1 MKLWPK
7 NKQWKNWT
15 LPSKY
20 TVIGTLCGLISV
32 GVIFL
37 EYTYDFVQYIL
48 PKKCSITVK
57 VQLDF
62 KYSDE
67 NGILVKGNPLLL
79 ITNTG
84 INAIAPLVVDVDMFS
99 FDRGISK
106 VTNYIKL
113 NTYTHGHLIFESKVE
128 PGQTIDHEL
137 IGLKSWN
144 YPVLYLTCVQ
154 MYVDNIDT
162 PQIQEHFLI
171 VESDETEKS
180 KSFRKAEDDE
190 INRIKAIISS
200 FTKKLNQQIR

>member
-7 NKQWKNWT
+7 SKQWKKWT
-15 LPSKY
+15 LPSKL
-20 TVIGTLCGLISV
+20 TAIGTLCGVICI
-32 GVIFL
+32 GVIIF
-37 EYTYDFVQYIL
+37 EYTYNVVQYIL
-48 PKKCSITVK
+48 PPKCSISAK

-67 NGILVKGNPLLL
+67 NGVLVKGNPLLL

-84 INAIAPLVVDVDMFS
+84 INAIETLIADVDMFS
-99 FDRGISK
+99 FDRKMSK
-106 VTNYIKL
+106 VAGYAKFSK
-113 NTYTHGHLIFESKVE
+113 YTHGHLIFESKVE

-144 YPVLYLTCVQ
+144 YPVLYLTRVQ
-154 MYVDNIDT
+154 MFVDNEDT

-180 KSFRKAEDDE
+180 KSFRKADDEE

-200 FTKKLNQQIR
+200 FTKKQNL